1 MNASPRHVGMDTPSP
16 RPAASGPHLHWLP
29 PEGDMSGAQRV
40 DVLRLAGG
48 SLFEARAVTFA
59 GTSVDGR
66 VDYRIDMELLTGAQR
81 EAEARRRGS
90 LADPRARAGVRG
102 HYLASVP
109 ADGDA
114 LLAAT
119 MHPFDP
125 LTIPV
130 GARVT
135 LQAADFAGTP
145 LAAGFAH
152 VAAGLGVDTGDT
164 AWRVER
170 IAGST
175 VRVLLGSTGLLRRLD
190 GAGPLS
196 WAGVSLDAEAQPPRL
211 MMATFEL
218 GEPAGQQAYAHFLGS
233 GEIVAGSEAV
243 GLSSV
248 QWQGGS
254 GNNGATRALQLR
266 RADGSQDRV
275 SGWDLAGDAH
285 ASITSW
291 RRMNGSEGDACLALH
306 FDLRVADHAGH
317 IATLNQALIAA
328 EGAGP
333 LPPRTRS
340 SVVFDHAQLQA
351 LATRIG
357 ALAKSGSATSDWK
370 QLQATGSD
378 VEALAAAWARAATA
392 GVASLAD
399 QLLQLA
405 RGGNGAPL
413 DVQLRTT
420 AVTGDDPRYP
430 HHRLHE
436 LWQQALDA
444 VRRLY
449 EGHGRA
455 SDPLGER
462 LAIAL
467 VVAACRNGLQRID
480 EACFGNEA
488 RTVLAMQ
495 GHADDPD
502 HRSAAADTEKALA
515 TPLAAQLRTLQQLS
529 AQP

>member
-16 RPAASGPHLHWLP
+16 GPDMTGPHLQWLP
-29 PEGDMSGAQRV
+29 PERDMPGAQRV
-40 DVLRLAGG
+40 DVLQLSGG

-102 HYLASVP
+102 HYLASVS

-125 LTIPV
+125 LTLPV
-130 GARVT
+130 GARLT

-152 VAAGLGVDTGDT
+152 VAAGLGVAAADT

-170 IAGST
+170 IADST
-175 VRVLLGSTGLLRRLD
+175 LRVLLGSTALLRRLD
-190 GAGPLS
+190 GSGPLS
-196 WAGVSLDAEAQPPRL
+196 WAGVSLDTEAQPARL
-211 MMATFEL
+211 MIATFEL
-218 GEPAGQQAYAHFLGS
+218 GEPAGQQAYAHLLGS

-243 GLSSV
+243 ALSSV
-248 QWQGGS
+248 QWQGAS

-266 RADGSQDRV
+266 LADGSQVRV
-275 SGWDLAGDAH
+275 SGWDLAGDPH

-291 RRMNGSEGDACLALH
+291 RRLGGSEGDACLALH
-306 FDLRVADHAGH
+306 VDLRGADHAGH
-317 IATLNQALIAA
+317 IAALNQALTAA
-328 EGAGP
+328 DGTGP
-333 LPPRTRS
+333 LRSRTRATL
-340 SVVFDHAQLQA
+340 VFDHAQLQA
-351 LATRIG
+351 LAARIE
-357 ALAKSGSATSDWK
+357 ALAKSDNATGDWK
-370 QLQATGSD
+370 QLQAASSD
-378 VEALAAAWARAATA
+378 VEALAAAWARAATG

-405 RGGNGAPL
+405 REANGAPL
-413 DVQLRTT
+413 DVQLHTT

-449 EGHGRA
+449 QDHGRA

-467 VVAACRNGLQRID
+467 LVAACRNGLQRID

-488 RTVLAMQ
+488 RTVLALQ
-495 GHADDPD
+495 GHVDDAD
-502 HRSAAADTEKALA
+502 HRSAAADTEEALA
-515 TPLAAQLRTLQQLS
+515 TPLAAQLRTLQQLP
-529 AQP
+529 AQH